1 MPIGDRASLDW
12 AGSGWIGSSARHVS
26 NNVDHLSNTE
36 PEAETVTTR
45 ENSTWSSPSYL
56 RLAAVAVAAAVA
68 APLLVGCSS
77 SSSGGS
83 DPLAGKK
90 ASGGTVVVGSNNF
103 AESTVLAYIYGE
115 TLKSKG
121 IKVSYKLNIGT
132 RETTYGMMKN
142 GTLTVLPEFNGALLS
157 YLDPK
162 AVAKTAAATDSAI
175 TAKLDPKLTVLKD
188 SPAEDKDS
196 VTVNA
201 ATAKKYHLTSSS
213 TIADIS
219 KISKDLVIGGSPEFQ
234 TRQQGLVGLKSE
246 YGVVPKSFKA
256 LDAGGPLTES
266 ALKSN
271 NVQAADIFTTDPT
284 ISSAKFVTLQDP
296 KSLFGFGNVL
306 PLVYKSGLT
315 QAGVDAL
322 NAVSAKLDTA
332 KLLDLDT
339 QVQTDKKDPLAVAQ
353 AWLKSIGVS

>member
-1 MPIGDRASLDW
+1 M
-12 AGSGWIGSSARHVS
+12 
-26 NNVDHLSNTE
+26 
-36 PEAETVTTR
+36 TTR

-56 RLAAVAVAAAVA
+56 RLAAVAVVAAVA
-68 APLLVGCSS
+68 APLLAGCSS
-77 SSSGGS
+77 SSSGDSGS

-142 GTLTVLPEFNGALLS
+142 GTLTVMPEFNGALLS
-157 YLDPK
+157 YLNPK
-162 AVAKTAAATDSAI
+162 AVATTAAATDSAI

-188 SPAEDKDS
+188 APAEDKDS

-201 ATAKKYHLTSSS
+201 ATAKKYHLTASSS
-213 TIADIS
+213 IADLAS
-219 KISKDLVIGGSPEFQ
+219 ISKDLVIGGSPEFQ

-246 YGVVPKSFKA
+246 YNVVPKSFKA

-284 ISSAKFVTLQDP
+284 ISSEKFVTLQDP

-306 PLVYKSGLT
+306 PLVYKSGLS

-322 NAVSAKLDTA
+322 NSVSAKLDTA

-353 AWLKSIGVS
+353 TWLKSIGVS